1 MNSDMGHGD
10 KGSDKTC
17 NDHENE
23 SLKRKPSSRKNR
35 QRHLRSI

>member
-23 SLKRKPSSRKNR
+23 RKENLHREKTDNVT
-35 QRHLRSI
+35 